1 MQLFNL
7 IQHIAQRQ
15 GWTAQMDQQGTIQ
28 VSIALHGNRYQVV
41 RVTEGKD
48 PDQDDII
55 YLASTA
61 GEQAA
66 CRDPWGL
73 LTYSVNMAYGSAV
86 LHQGHIVV
94 KHTIRKAAAD
104 DATLTKSIFHVGRE
118 ADTLEAQAYG
128 QHTDRM

>member
-66 CRDPWGL
+66 CRDP
-73 LTYSVNMAYGSAV
+73 V
-86 LHQGHIVV
+86 L
-94 KHTIRKAAAD
+94 
-104 DATLTKSIFHVGRE
+104 
-118 ADTLEAQAYG
+118 
-128 QHTDRM
+128 